1 MKLHNR
7 LIKGEFL
14 SDVDLLFLDAHG
26 LLIYQGLILLAEDSG
41 CLECHPLQIK
51 ALAFPMRD
59 LVTPELIAQTI
70 SLLVQH
76 GKAIVYENGG
86 GKQYINL
93 PNFLKHQALRSPAPP
108 TIPLPPW
115 VQYHKPEE
123 GERHKCGR
131 YELVESAIPAQE
143 SVGNCTTSYELL
155 QTSTLS
161 IPFVSNSVPEGESE
175 REVDEG
181 KVERPMLTGAESARR
196 EKLKPHW
203 KGIAEKIHGNF
214 PEESA
219 YPVQTIIR
227 QLEEKWSGKG
237 PEVVSEWVDALIE
250 SKRTDGVTVF
260 TLWASYSAIPKPE
273 PIPGN
278 YRTLDDIERQ
288 TNSWNAEALQ

>member
-59 LVTPELIAQTI
+59 DITSDRIAATIAELVAR
-70 SLLVQH
+70 
-76 GKAIVYENGG
+76 GKLFLYQNGN
-86 GKQYINL
+86 GKTYINL

-115 VQYHKPEE
+115 VRYHKPE
-123 GERHKCGR
+123 GEKYKCGR
-131 YELVESAIPAQE
+131 YELVESAKPALDGVEFRTDLYE
-143 SVGNCTTSYELL
+143 SL

-161 IPFVSNSVPEGESE
+161 IPFLSNSVPEGECE
-175 REVDEG
+175 REVEPV
-181 KVERPMLTGAESARR
+181 KPAKPTLTGKQRAE
-196 EKLKPHW
+196 
-203 KGIAEKIHGNF
+203 AEKARPSWQVIAQKIHDNF
-214 PEESA
+214 AGESA
-219 YPVQTIIR
+219 YTVQTLTR
-227 QLEEKWSGKG
+227 QLEDKWSGKG
-237 PEVVSEWVDALIE
+237 PEVVGGWVDALIE
-250 SKRTDGVTVF
+250 AKRTEGVTVF
-260 TLWASYSAIPKPE
+260 NLWAAYDAIPKPE

-278 YRTLDDIERQ
+278 YRTLEDIERQ